1 MLGVLPLPGGERVGV
16 RGSEA
21 HRETITPHPTPL
33 PMGEGA
39 ERVRGTHFGIGRRA
53 FMSLLTAGAAWPL
66 VARAQQ
72 ERMRHIGVLLPAVAD
87 DPVWQARLAA
97 FYQGLALL
105 GWTIGRNVRIDTH
118 WATTN
123 SAEIRRHAVELAA
136 LAPDI
141 VLTYG
146 TSIMG
151 SWRQATRTVP
161 TVFIAIA
168 DPVGGGFADS
178 MARPGGNATGFMAY
192 EWSIS
197 GKWLELLKQIAP
209 SVKRAAAT
217 EPSKQPISRPLQPI

>member
-105 GWTIGRNVRIDTH
+105 GRTLRRNRRVDVR
-118 WATTN
+118 WGPPNA
-123 SAEIRRHAVELAA
+123 AEIRPQAAELAVLPPRLA
-136 LAPDI
+136 LPC
-141 VLTYG
+141 G
-146 TSIMG
+146 
-151 SWRQATRTVP
+151 
-161 TVFIAIA
+161 
-168 DPVGGGFADS
+168 
-178 MARPGGNATGFMAY
+178 
-192 EWSIS
+192 
-197 GKWLELLKQIAP
+197 P
-209 SVKRAAAT
+209 SPAGAVSAAG
-217 EPSKQPISRPLQPI
+217 PH